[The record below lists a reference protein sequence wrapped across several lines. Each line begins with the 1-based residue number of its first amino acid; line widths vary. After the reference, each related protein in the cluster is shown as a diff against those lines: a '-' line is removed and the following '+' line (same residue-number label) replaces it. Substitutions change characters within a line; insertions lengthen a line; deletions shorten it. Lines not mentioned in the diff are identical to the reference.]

1 MPVLNELVEQLGAT
15 DALDKP
21 AEQLANLAGSLTSAP
36 AVKNALSGTWL
47 GHRLHPLLTD
57 VAIGTYMSASILDW
71 IGGKGARKGAD
82 RLIELG
88 LLTTLP
94 TAAAGASD
102 WSDSFGESRRIGL
115 VHATANA
122 GAMGLYALSLVAR
135 KRGKRFRGKLLS
147 LAGLGVLGA
156 SGYLGGHLSFVLG
169 EGVNHTAFQE
179 DVGDWTD
186 AVHTKELEEGKPRA
200 VEVQG
205 IKVFMLKRGGAVV
218 ALNNTCN
225 HAGGP
230 LDEGKLDGACTVCPW
245 HGSTFRVD
253 DGSVVRGPAATP
265 QPTFDVRVESS
276 GMVQV
281 RSR

>member
-1 MPVLNELVEQLGAT
+1 MPVANELVDQLAKIE
-15 DALDKP
+15 ALEKP

-36 AVKNALSGTWL
+36 AVKNLLSGTWL

-71 IGGKGARKGAD
+71 IGGKGARNGAD
-82 RLIELG
+82 RLIALG
-88 LLTTLP
+88 LLSTLP

-102 WSDSFGESRRIGL
+102 WSDSFGESRRVGL
-115 VHATANA
+115 VHAGANIA
-122 GAMGLYALSLVAR
+122 AVGLYATSLAFR

-147 LAGLGVLGA
+147 LAGLGVLSA

-169 EGVNHTAFQE
+169 EGVNHTAFQD
-179 DVGDWTD
+179 DVEDWTD
-186 AVHTKELEEGKPRA
+186 AIHTNELEEGKPRTA
-200 VEVQG
+200 EVG
-205 IKVFMLKRGGAVV
+205 GVKVFLLKRGGAVL

-230 LDEGKLDGACTVCPW
+230 LDEGKLDGACIVCPW
-245 HGSTFRVD
+245 HGSAFRVE
-253 DGSVVRGPAATP
+253 DGAVVRGPAAIP
-265 QPTFDVRVESS
+265 QPVFEVRVGSD

-281 RSR
+281 RNR